1 MEKYCYSLN
10 VCDLPKSS
18 IKWSWGHS
26 IVAPLRWSQESE
38 GFFFFF
44 FLNEV
49 CDEEER
55 LNLAPHHRDTGK
67 DSDLQAMEGT
77 IQ

>member
-1 MEKYCYSLN
+1 MSVTSLN
-10 VCDLPKSS
+10 
-18 IKWSWGHS
+18 
-26 IVAPLRWSQESE
+26 PLLNGRGVIQLWLHLD
-38 GFFFFF
+38 GVKKVRVFF